1 MIHDLL
7 PKITDQP
14 GYTGGDSPIGYVN
27 IYNYSIFRRHPGILS
42 GFAQFTLDGIF
53 LVWMIRLL
61 FGRRIERKSP
71 DFSSY
76 FKEFFEWLNRS
87 GKKTAFIGGSPE
99 EIRVFSEKV
108 AELYPGIQT
117 VMVASGYEK
126 DDEDV
131 VRRVRAGG
139 PEVIL
144 LGMGSPRQELFA
156 LLLRERNYPG
166 IIVTCGA
173 FISQTA
179 AGGEEYYPAWSNRLN
194 LRWVYR
200 IYREPSLFRRYFYQ
214 YPGALLLLLGDYF
227 RGPGGKGGE
236 NT

>member
-7 PKITDQP
+7 PKITDQAV
-14 GYTGGDSPIGYVN
+14 YSGGTSPIGYVN
-27 IYNYSIFRRHPGILS
+27 IYNYSIFRKHPDILS

-61 FGRRIERKSP
+61 FGRRIQRKSP

-76 FKEFFEWLNRS
+76 FTELFEWLDQH

-99 EIRVFSEKV
+99 EIRVFTERV
-108 AELYPGIQT
+108 TGLYPGIQAVLT
-117 VMVASGYEK
+117 VSGYER
-126 DDEDV
+126 DDEEV
-131 VRRVRAGG
+131 VQKVLSGG

-156 LLLRERNYPG
+156 LLLKNRNCKG
-166 IIVTCGA
+166 TIITCGA

-179 AGGEEYYPAWSNRLN
+179 TGGEEYYPVWINSLN

-200 IYREPSLFRRYFYQ
+200 IFREPVLFRRYFFQ
-214 YPGALLLLLGDYF
+214 YPRALWVLLGDYF
-227 RGPGGKGGE
+227 RGPAGNGSE